1 MAFWKGQIFVGR
13 VGLKDRLR
21 QGLFLL
27 DGAMGTQLIAH
38 GVEPGKCSEL
48 LNFESPGLILR
59 IHNAYLEAGA
69 DVVLTNTFGGN
80 AFALTRHGLANRVA
94 DVNIAAAGLARK
106 AAGQT
111 KYVLGDIGPTGDFL
125 EPLGSLKPDQL
136 TTVFA
141 EQAEALLAGGVDG
154 FIIET
159 MSAVEEATIAVK
171 AARAVSPDL
180 PVLASMSFDK
190 RGPDFKTM
198 MGVDVKTAVSA
209 LVSAGA
215 DAVGFN
221 CGTVS
226 LDEYVELAEKFVSA
240 MKTLENTRATSH
252 ERRAT
257 IFAEPNAGKPELLD
271 GKAVYKVTPEQF
283 ADAAQKIYAAGV
295 TIIGGCCGSSPDHI
309 NALAKK
315 LRA

>member
-1 MAFWKGQIFVGR
+1 VGR
-13 VGLKDRLR
+13 VSLKERLR

-27 DGAMGTQLIAH
+27 DGAMGTQLIGL
-38 GVEPGKCSEL
+38 GVEPGKLGEL
-48 LNFESPGLILR
+48 LNFESPGLVMR
-59 IHNAYLEAGA
+59 IHQSYLDAGSDA
-69 DVVLTNTFGGN
+69 VLTNTFGGN
-80 AFALTRHGLANRVA
+80 GFALARHGLVNRVA

-106 AAGQT
+106 AAGRD

-136 TTVFA
+136 TTIFA
-141 EQAEALLAGGVDG
+141 EQAEALLPGGVDG

-159 MSAVEEATIAVK
+159 MSAVEEAAIAVE
-171 AARAVSPDL
+171 AVKSIGSDL

-198 MGVDVKTAVSA
+198 MGVDVKTAVST
-209 LVSAGA
+209 LISAGA

-221 CGTVS
+221 CGTTT
-226 LDEYVELAEKFVSA
+226 LDEYVELAKRFVAAAAGKVSV
-240 MKTLENTRATSH
+240 
-252 ERRAT
+252 
-257 IFAEPNAGKPELLD
+257 FAEPNAGKPELID
-271 GKAVYKVTPEQF
+271 GKAVYKVTPDEF
-283 ADAAQKIYAAGV
+283 ASAAQKIYAAGV

-309 NALAKK
+309 NALAKR

>member
-1 MAFWKGQIFVGR
+1 VGR
-13 VGLKDRLR
+13 VSLKERLR

-48 LNFESPGLILR
+48 LNLESPGLVLR

-69 DVVLTNTFGGN
+69 DAVLTNTFGGN
-80 AFALTRHGLANRVA
+80 GFALARHGLENRVA
-94 DVNIAAAGLARK
+94 DVNTTGAQLARK
-106 AAGQT
+106 AAGRD

-141 EQAEALLAGGVDG
+141 DQAKALLAGGVDG

-171 AARAVSPDL
+171 AAKSVSPDL
-180 PVLASMSFDK
+180 PVLASMAFDK

-209 LVSAGA
+209 LVSVGP
-215 DAVGFN
+215 DAIGFN
-221 CGTVS
+221 CGTTT
-226 LDEYVELAEKFVSA
+226 LDEYVELAKLFVSA
-240 MKTLENTRATSH
+240 VDALENTRATSH
-252 ERRAT
+252 ERRAA
-257 IFAEPNAGKPELLD
+257 IFAEPNAGKPELVD
-271 GKAVYKVTPEQF
+271 GKAVYKVTPDEF

-309 NALAKK
+309 KTLAKK
-315 LRA
+315 LRG

>member
-1 MAFWKGQIFVGR
+1 VGKVSLR
-13 VGLKDRLR
+13 DRLR

-48 LNFESPGLILR
+48 LNLESPGLVLR
-59 IHNAYLEAGA
+59 IHKAYIQAGSDA
-69 DVVLTNTFGGN
+69 VLTNTFGGN
-80 AFALTRHGLANRVA
+80 GFALTRHGLVNRVA
-94 DVNIAAAGLARK
+94 DVNTAAAGLARK

-125 EPLGSLKPDQL
+125 EPLGSLKPNQL

-141 EQAEALLAGGVDG
+141 EQAKALLAGGVDG

-159 MSAVEEATIAVK
+159 MAAVEEATIAVK
-171 AARAVSPDL
+171 AAKSVGSGL

-198 MGVDVKTAVSA
+198 MGVDVKTAVST
-209 LVSAGA
+209 LISAGA

-221 CGTVS
+221 CGTTT
-226 LDEYVELAEKFVSA
+226 LDEYVELAKLFVSA
-240 MKTLENTRATSH
+240 VDALENTRATSH
-252 ERRAT
+252 ERRVA

-271 GKAVYKVTPEQF
+271 GKAVYKVTPDEF
-283 ADAAQKIYAAGV
+283 AVAAQKIYAAGV
-295 TIIGGCCGSSPDHI
+295 TIIGGCCGSTPDHI

-315 LRA
+315 LRG

>member
-1 MAFWKGQIFVGR
+1 MGR
-13 VGLKDRLR
+13 VSLKDRLR

-27 DGAMGTQLIAH
+27 DGAMGTQLIAY

-48 LNFESPGLILR
+48 LNIESPGLVMR
-59 IHNAYLEAGA
+59 IHKAYLHAGSDA
-69 DVVLTNTFGGN
+69 VLTNTFGGN
-80 AFALTRHGLANRVA
+80 GFALARHGLANRVM
-94 DVNIAAAGLARK
+94 DVNTTGAHLARK
-106 AAGQT
+106 AAGRT
-111 KYVLGDIGPTGDFL
+111 KYVLGDIGPAGDFL

-141 EQAEALLAGGVDG
+141 DQAKALLAGGVDG

-159 MSAVEEATIAVK
+159 MSAIEEAAIAVR
-171 AARAVSPDL
+171 AAKSAGSDL

-198 MGVDVKTAVSA
+198 MGVDVNAAVSA

-257 IFAEPNAGKPELLD
+257 IFAEPNAGKPELVD
-271 GKAVYKVTPEQF
+271 GKAVYKVTPDEF
-283 ADAAQKIYAAGV
+283 ASAAQKIYAAGV
-295 TIIGGCCGSSPDHI
+295 TIIGGCCGSTPEHI
-309 NALAKK
+309 HTLAKK
-315 LRA
+315 LRG

>member
-1 MAFWKGQIFVGR
+1 
-13 VGLKDRLR
+13 VGLKGRLR

-48 LNFESPGLILR
+48 LNLESPGLILR
-59 IHNAYLEAGA
+59 IHNAYLQAGA
-69 DVVLTNTFGGN
+69 DAVLTNTFGGN
-80 AFALTRHGLANRVA
+80 GFALARHGLESRVR
-94 DVNIAAAGLARK
+94 DINITGAQLARK
-106 AAGQT
+106 AAGQA

-136 TTVFA
+136 TSVFTD
-141 EQAEALLAGGVDG
+141 QVIALLSSGVDG

-159 MSAVEEATIAVK
+159 MSAIDEAAIAVK
-171 AARAVSPDL
+171 AAKSAGSDL
-180 PVLASMSFDK
+180 PVLASMSFDR
-190 RGPDFKTM
+190 RGDDFRTM

-221 CGTVS
+221 CGTTT
-226 LDEYVELAEKFVSA
+226 LDEYVELAKRFVTA
-240 MKTLENTRATSH
+240 VAGRVLV
-252 ERRAT
+252 
-257 IFAEPNAGKPELLD
+257 FAEPNAGKPELID
-271 GKAVYKVTPEQF
+271 EKAVYKVTPDEF
-283 ADAAQKIYAAGV
+283 ASAAQKIYAAGV

>member
-1 MAFWKGQIFVGR
+1 MTFWKGQIFVGR
-13 VGLKDRLR
+13 VGLKDRLS

-48 LNFESPGLILR
+48 LNLESPGLILR

-69 DVVLTNTFGGN
+69 DAVLTNTFGGN
-80 AFALTRHGLANRVA
+80 GFALARHGLVSRVA
-94 DVNIAAAGLARK
+94 DVNTAAAGLARK
-106 AAGQT
+106 AAGRT

-159 MSAVEEATIAVK
+159 MTAVEEATIAVE
-171 AARAVSPDL
+171 AAKAVSPDL

-221 CGTVS
+221 CGTTT
-226 LDEYVELAEKFVSA
+226 LDEYVELAKLFVSA
-240 MKTLENTRATSH
+240 VDALENTRATSH
-252 ERRAT
+252 ERQVT

-271 GKAVYKVTPEQF
+271 GKAVYKVTPDEF

-315 LRA
+315 LRG